1 MGFHSNQKTIDSTQI
16 GIVPPNFSNV
26 VYHHWSGRESE
37 RIKAHL
43 SKDIRGI
50 NLNYVNKSRY

>member
-16 GIVPPNFSNV
+16 GIVPPNFSHV
-26 VYHHWSGRESE
+26 VYHLRSGRERE